1 MVLSHNPEFGIMWRP
16 LFTRYVSSR
25 KENIMYK
32 QSREFIVTIRYNS
45 NNNDPESWTSEDLE
59 KLAWLEDGEAIEI
72 VKIDLVKE

>member
-1 MVLSHNPEFGIMWRP
+1 
-16 LFTRYVSSR
+16 
-25 KENIMYK
+25 MYK